1 MVDSEDPLLLRPR
14 RRPVVPLL
22 RVVLVLVAVQAVF
35 GGNFVVMKMAVAP
48 SSTQPPLDPIVLS
61 FFRDVGG
68 GALLLLACACTGQLV
83 PPARGDLGWFLLIGV
98 AGVFVGQMFAV
109 V

>member
-14 RRPVVPLL
+14 RRPSAAAMLP

-48 SSTQPPLDPIVLS
+48 SSEAPPLDPIVLS

-68 GALLLLACACTGQLV
+68 GALLLLTCWCTGQLV
-83 PPARGDLGWFLLIGV
+83 RPHSAQRHLLECPASLALQV
-98 AGVFVGQMFAV
+98 A
-109 V
+109 